1 MYRSVQIARGAARR
15 AAARPY
21 SMASS
26 TTYSGGQASE
36 GQGGF
41 YGSGGSRKNDTV
53 VAHRPEAL
61 ADPTAM
67 ERLME
72 VMAKVETENK
82 ATVKAMMSSPE
93 VSALLASL
101 EFNGQ
106 PKWGLSTLER
116 ETVKAARALA

>member
-1 MYRSVQIARGAARR
+1 
-15 AAARPY
+15 
-21 SMASS
+21 
-26 TTYSGGQASE
+26 
-36 GQGGF
+36 
-41 YGSGGSRKNDTV
+41 
-53 VAHRPEAL
+53 
-61 ADPTAM
+61 
-67 ERLME
+67 ME

-116 ETVKAARALA
+116 ETVKAGPRVGVRLRVSARVLPRRGSSVDFSLPLLPFVKPVLVDKLACVEN